1 MANINKLLGKRIKE
15 IRKKRG
21 YTQEKLAEL
30 LEISASSISKI
41 ESGIFHPSEE
51 NLENIAKVL
60 NVEIFK
66 LYMFDR
72 FEEKE
77 EIKKELLRLI
87 DSANEKEIKLI
98 YKIVSGILL

>member
-1 MANINKLLGKRIKE
+1 MASVKKLLGRRIRE
-15 IRKKRG
+15 IRKLRG
-21 YTQEKLAEL
+21 YTQEQLAEL
-30 LEISASSISKI
+30 LEISPPSISKI
-41 ESGIFHPSEE
+41 ENGVFQPSEE

-87 DSANEKEIKLI
+87 DSANEKEMKLI